1 MQRDRKSKAFPEGVL
16 TMRFGQNTCARAAS
30 NDVTI

>member
-1 MQRDRKSKAFPEGVL
+1 MQRDRKSKRFRKAYW
-16 TMRFGQNTCARAAS
+16 TMGLGQRTCARAAS